1 MRIIRAAKQ
10 VQEIEI
16 NCGKC
21 KSTLGITQSDVKPDY
36 GSYNIIC
43 PVCGHL
49 NKYTYASDLF
59 PWIMEDNDN
68 DRKLQSDNS
77 MRVNTL

>member
-16 NCGKC
+16 NCSKC
-21 KSTLGITQSDVKPDY
+21 RSILGIMQSDVKPDN

-49 NKYTYASDLF
+49 NKRTYVSDLF
-59 PWIMEDNDN
+59 PWIMEEEEN
-68 DRKLQSDNS
+68 DRKIQSDNS